1 MASSPAFAK
10 ELGKFCSQ
18 DAAKQPLIFP
28 STCPAAYAFLVG
40 LLANYL
46 DKRRETPQQL
56 WVVADSQPVQERIAA
71 EIKLWTPLPCI
82 FVPRLEWQVEQSVAD
97 PDSTAERLDALYTIS
112 GKPEKSRMILVC
124 AESLQDAVPR
134 FSTEKREGVNLR
146 VGMDNLPPE
155 ELIELLMAS
164 GFERNDRVV
173 ARNQWSRRGGIID
186 VFAIQNSNPLRI
198 EYFGNEIESIREFD
212 VDSQLSIRRL
222 QTADLLLCEPEK
234 QTTLRD
240 LILPE
245 DCVVALPGSGV
256 EARVVVHEIPPFT
269 DEGLPAEL
277 RRTID
282 DDALSFF
289 PTPLGAFDSGDF
301 VMQEARR
308 RFARSNL
315 LRWRQEKQRI
325 VMYFPH
331 ESEQKR
337 FEEICGEDTAWSAV
351 QARIG
356 DLPAGFSVPTAK
368 LVVLSSTELFGRR
381 SMAVRNSG
389 DSARAARLRS
399 MQSQVPLQEIQPGDL
414 VIHAAHGL
422 AKFIG
427 IVRDA
432 ESGEE
437 ELHLEYAD
445 NVLLRIPI
453 RQAYLISR
461 YIGLGS
467 KQPKLN
473 KLGDARWQRA
483 CRAAQNA
490 VADYAAQLL
499 EVQAQRE
506 TATRTPH
513 PPDSSWM
520 KQFEASFPFRETPD
534 QLEAIRCTKRDME
547 SPTPMDRLI
556 CGDVGFGKT
565 EVALRAVFK
574 CVTGGHQAAVLAP
587 TTVLADQHFR
597 TFRERMSEYPIRIEL
612 LSRLTPAKRATKII
626 AGLLSGEVDVVIGTH
641 RLLSKNVSF
650 KQLGL
655 VVVDEEQRFGVLHKE
670 QFKRKFRMVDM
681 LTLSATPIP
690 RTLYVALMGAKDMST
705 INTAPPTRLPVQTTV
720 CPYSEDLIKKAIENE
735 MARGG
740 QVFFLHN
747 RIESI
752 DLVARM
758 LHRLAPQ
765 AHIAKAHGRMGK
777 EELELIMRDFVQG
790 KADILLC
797 TSIIESGIDI
807 PNANTMIIDRAD
819 RFGLADL
826 YQLRGRVGRSN
837 QHAYAFLLLPPEE
850 LCTGD
855 ARKRVAAIKQY
866 TALGSGFK
874 IAMRDLEIRGAG
886 NLLGTQQSGHI
897 AAIGFDLYC
906 QLLRQSIEKLRGV
919 NPSPRIDAQVKAD
932 FLCLSET
939 LYVTG
944 NREDDVLGA
953 FIPSSYVD
961 STRARMECYSML
973 AQTNNFS
980 DVDEIERNWRDRY
993 GILPPEANHL
1003 LSVQKI
1009 KIAASKKRISLVEI
1023 RGQRLML
1030 TRNDD
1035 YILFMN
1041 RFPQLQKKNS
1051 AEKLVEARLMI
1062 ASL

>member
-1 MASSPAFAK
+1 MKSP
-10 ELGKFCSQ
+10 LV
-18 DAAKQPLIFP
+18 FP
-28 STCPAAYAFLVG
+28 STCPAAYAFLTG
-40 LLANYL
+40 LLANHL
-46 DKRRETPQQL
+46 DSRRKSPEQL

-82 FVPRLEWQVEQSVAD
+82 FVPRQEWQVEQSVAD
-97 PDSTAERLDALYTIS
+97 PDNTAERLEALYAIS
-112 GKPEKSRMILVC
+112 GKPKKSRIILVC
-124 AESLQDAVPR
+124 AESLQEKVPF
-134 FSTEKREGVNLR
+134 FSDKKRDEINLH
-146 VGMDNLPPE
+146 VGMDDLPPE
-155 ELIELLMAS
+155 ELVELLTEY
-164 GFERNDRVV
+164 GFEFSDRVV

-212 VDSQLSIRRL
+212 IDSQLSIQRVES
-222 QTADLLLCEPEK
+222 AELLLSEPED
-234 QTTLRD
+234 QIFLRD

-245 DCVVALPGSGV
+245 HHVVALPGSGV
-256 EARVVVHEIPPFT
+256 EGDVVVYEIPPFV
-269 DEGLPAEL
+269 DGELPTEL
-277 RRTID
+277 RRNID

-289 PTPLGAFDSGDF
+289 PTPLGAFDTGDF

-308 RFARSNL
+308 QFVRTNL

-337 FEEICGEDTAWSAV
+337 FEEICGEDTVWNAV

-356 DLPAGFSVPTAK
+356 DLPRGFSVPSAK

-381 SMAVRNSG
+381 STTLRNSV
-389 DSARAARLRS
+389 SSLRAARLRS
-399 MQSQVPLQEIQPGDL
+399 MQSQVPLQEIRPGDL
-414 VIHAAHGL
+414 VIHASHGL
-422 AKFIG
+422 AKFVG
-427 IVRDA
+427 IMRDE

-437 ELHLEYAD
+437 ELHLEYAN

-453 RQAYLISR
+453 RQAYLISK
-461 YIGLGS
+461 YIGLGG

-490 VADYAAQLL
+490 IADYAAQLL

-506 TATRTPH
+506 STTRTPH
-513 PPDSSWM
+513 PPDTAWM
-520 KQFEASFPFRETPD
+520 KQFEASFPFRETSD
-534 QLEAIRCTKRDME
+534 QLEAIRCTKQDME

-587 TTVLADQHFR
+587 TTVLADQHYR
-597 TFRERMSEYPIRIEL
+597 TFRERMSEYPIHIEL
-612 LSRLTPAKRATKII
+612 LSRLTPAGKAKKII
-626 AGLLSGEVDVVIGTH
+626 AGLISGDVDVVIGTH
-641 RLLSKNVSF
+641 RLLSKSVSF

-690 RTLYVALMGAKDMST
+690 RTLYVALMGARNMST
-705 INTAPPTRLPVQTTV
+705 INTAPPARLPVKTTV
-720 CPYSEDLIKKAIENE
+720 CPYSEEIIKKAIENE
-735 MARGG
+735 LSRGG

-752 DLVARM
+752 ESVARM
-758 LHRLAPQ
+758 LHRLIPGAR
-765 AHIAKAHGRMGK
+765 IATAHGRMNK
-777 EELELIMRDFVQG
+777 EKLEMIMSDFVQG

-837 QHAYAFLLLPPEE
+837 QHAYAFLLLPPQE
-850 LCTGD
+850 LCTED

-906 QLLRQSIEKLRGV
+906 QLLRQSVENLRGLKT
-919 NPSPRIDAQVKAD
+919 SQRIDSQVKAD
-932 FLCLSET
+932 FLYLSESLHT
-939 LYVTG
+939 TQD
-944 NREDDVLGA
+944 NKRDTIGA
-953 FIPSSYVD
+953 YIPFSYVS
-961 STRARMECYSML
+961 STHERMECYSLL
-973 AQTNNFS
+973 AQANNLS
-980 DVDEIERNWRDRY
+980 DIDEIERNWRDRY
-993 GILPPEANHL
+993 GILPAEANNL

-1009 KIAASKKRISLVEI
+1009 KIEASKKRISFVEI

-1030 TRNDD
+1030 TRNGD
-1035 YILFMN
+1035 YILFLN
-1041 RFPQLQKKNS
+1041 RFPQLQRKKPE
-1051 AEKLVEARLMI
+1051 EKLLEARHMI